1 MVCLYRSMSRCGW
14 GSYWCEALNIAP
26 HRTSLWSAPPSI
38 ESLVSLPASGP
49 TMGEKVLT
57 KPCVLLAQVI
67 FYAWGFY
74 ALGEDDTLEVKLTG
88 QPARPPLEVG
98 HAAAVSPSSASLGVQ
113 SGEESTASED
123 SAMEGTVTYVGMVP
137 DDARLENV
145 LMASSAT
152 GLQVCDGHVRGGSGG
167 EQVPGAQHV
176 AVGEEGNAERSL
188 SQCDIVVLP
197 SQPADELQRWQ
208 SRVSGHGK
216 NKSKQ
221 QLTATGESNLTSEG
235 ANDSL
240 RGADARATV
249 WQRVSIILTSAN
261 IIAVVAGVVIAMIGP
276 LQDIL
281 FNDPQA
287 VLHPLGA
294 ALEVRWRRCHV
305 ILVCVHIGQVTI

>member
-1 MVCLYRSMSRCGW
+1 MV
-14 GSYWCEALNIAP
+14 P
-26 HRTSLWSAPPSI
+26 DRTSLWSAPPYI
-38 ESLVSLPASGP
+38 ESLASLPASGP
-49 TMGEKVLT
+49 TMGLKVLT
-57 KPCVLLAQVI
+57 KTCALLAQVI

-98 HAAAVSPSSASLGVQ
+98 HAAAVPPSSASFGVQ
-113 SGEESTASED
+113 SGRESTASED
-123 SAMEGTVTYVGMVP
+123 SAMEARMTYVGMVP
-137 DDARLENV
+137 DV
-145 LMASSAT
+145 LMASPTT
-152 GLQVCDGHVRGGSGG
+152 GRRVFDGHVQGGSGG

-240 RGADARATV
+240 RGADARATA